1 VGVAADV
8 HHRGLDDSET
18 MQLYVPTRRW
28 FFADN
33 FVAVVVRTEGDPSRV
48 LRGLHQAVLAPD
60 PGAVVTQVATM
71 SDVRS
76 QSTAQRSLS
85 LTLFG
90 AFAAIALLLAAA
102 GVFGAL
108 AGAVAERM
116 REIGLR
122 VALGATPRDIVRL
135 VVASGFGLTGG
146 GVAIG
151 LAGALATA
159 RLIRAILFGVGPTD
173 LVTLLGV
180 TLLVGLAAIA
190 ASLVPAWRAVRIDP
204 ITVLR
209 SE

>member
-1 VGVAADV
+1 
-8 HHRGLDDSET
+8 
-18 MQLYVPTRRW
+18 
-28 FFADN
+28 
-33 FVAVVVRTEGDPSRV
+33 
-48 LRGLHQAVLAPD
+48 
-60 PGAVVTQVATM
+60 M

-122 VALGATPRDIVRL
+122 VALGATPRDIVSL
-135 VVASGFGLTGG
+135 VVGSGLGLTGG

-159 RLIRAILFGVGPTD
+159 RVIRAILFGVGPTD

-180 TLLVGLAAIA
+180 TLLVGLAAVA